1 MRRQPFSGRTLAI
14 LGLLTLLAL
23 LAACGTL
30 ATPAS
35 TGAIQPTFTWPTVT
49 PPGQPPATTTRGQ
62 PTAAGKNAPRP
73 ATAPATRGQPTATA
87 GKSATMPTI
96 AFAQLPREAQA
107 TIRLIDRGGPFPY
120 NQDGAIFGNREGLLP
135 PEPNGYYHEY
145 TVDTPG
151 SADRGA
157 RRVIGGR
164 AGELYYTDDHYD
176 SFRKIVR

>member
-49 PPGQPPATTTRGQ
+49 TPGQPPATTTRGQ
-62 PTAAGKNAPRP
+62 PTAAGM
-73 ATAPATRGQPTATA
+73 
-87 GKSATMPTI
+87 SATMPTI
-96 AFAQLPREAQA
+96 AFAQLPQEAQA

>member
-14 LGLLTLLAL
+14 LGLLLTLLAL

-62 PTAAGKNAPRP
+62 PTAAGM
-73 ATAPATRGQPTATA
+73 
-87 GKSATMPTI
+87 SATMPTI
-96 AFAQLPREAQA
+96 AFAQLPQEAQA

>member
-1 MRRQPFSGRTLAI
+1 MRRQPFSGRTLAT

-62 PTAAGKNAPRP
+62 PTA
-73 ATAPATRGQPTATA
+73 A